1 MGHEKIQTKMSWIYK
16 GKKFNE
22 LSIPQHGIGFIY
34 IMTAI
39 IDGKSISYI
48 GKKNFFANRKKP
60 LGKKVLALTTDK
72 RLKKYT
78 REIKPDFVNYYSSN
92 TILKNAH
99 KAGVSIK
106 REILLI
112 CYSATELTYQEVKHQ
127 FKYEVLEK
135 EEYLNANILGR
146 FYKTK

>member
-1 MGHEKIQTKMSWIYK
+1 MSWIYK
-16 GKKFNE
+16 GKEFDE
-22 LSIPQHGIGFIY
+22 FCIPEGGIGFIY

-39 IDGKSISYI
+39 IDGKSVAYI
-48 GKKNFFANRKKP
+48 GKKNFFANIKRP
-60 LGKKVLALTTDK
+60 MGKKALAMSTDK

-78 REIKPDFVNYYSSN
+78 RELRPDFMKYYSSN
-92 TILKNAH
+92 KTLKDAH
-99 KAGVSIK
+99 KAGVMIK
-106 REILLI
+106 REILMI
-112 CYSATELTYQEVKHQ
+112 CYTAMELTYQEVKHQ

>member
-1 MGHEKIQTKMSWIYK
+1 MSWKYK
-16 GKKFNE
+16 GKEFDE
-22 LSIPQHGIGFIY
+22 SCIPQGGLGFIY

-39 IDGKSISYI
+39 INGKSVAYI
-48 GKKNFFANRKKP
+48 GKKNFFANIKRP
-60 LGKKVLALTTDK
+60 LGKKALAISTDK

-78 REIKPDFVNYYSSN
+78 RELKPDFMNYYSSN
-92 TILKNAH
+92 KTLKEAH
-99 KAGVSIK
+99 KAGVVIK
-106 REILLI
+106 REILMI
-112 CYSATELTYQEVKHQ
+112 CYSAMELTYQEVKYQ